1 MNENIGNVESDLNM
15 ICHKQKHSD
24 STNFVPFAYCI
35 QISDGRIL
43 ILIPYTKKK
52 TNTDPNCIRPLCT
65 HTHKHTELRKIC
77 FFFVFRSVPFYIN
90 ESYKKYWKSTNTIF
104 KKLIWDL
111 IINSSS
117 PCFVFIMCVFFYS
130 LIQSIQKI
138 RF

>member
-1 MNENIGNVESDLNM
+1 MKILATLKAIWIWYAISRSIVIPRIS
-15 ICHKQKHSD
+15 CHL
-24 STNFVPFAYCI
+24 
-35 QISDGRIL
+35 L
-43 ILIPYTKKK
+43 IVYKLVMEEFWFSFHTQKK